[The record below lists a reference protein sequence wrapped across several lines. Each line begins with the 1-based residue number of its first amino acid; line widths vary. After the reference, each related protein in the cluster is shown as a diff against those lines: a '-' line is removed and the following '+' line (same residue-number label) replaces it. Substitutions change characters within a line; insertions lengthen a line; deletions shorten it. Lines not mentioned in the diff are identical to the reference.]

1 MKRIPKLLAEFFSRN
16 RIALRSGVVLRGVVV
31 MLGVCA
37 ALGATPARAQNA
49 PPKIDVTAGYSYM
62 YGNVVVSGQGI
73 NLNGASGSVAYNFNR
88 WVGAVFDL
96 GTEYNGSV
104 GGNGR
109 SLGVTTYLF
118 GPRFSWRKNEKFTPF
133 GQVLFGGGHAGGTLY
148 TGGANPLGTQN
159 SFALTAGGGLD
170 WNVRPMIGVRV
181 FQVEYLRTQ
190 FNNGVNFNQNNFRFT
205 AGVVFHFGK

>member
-1 MKRIPKLLAEFFSRN
+1 MKRIPKLLAEIVLHGRF
-16 RIALRSGVVLRGVVV
+16 ILRAGVLA
-31 MLGVCA
+31 LGVCA
-37 ALGATPARAQNA
+37 ALGVSPTRAQEA
-49 PPKIDVTAGYSYM
+49 PPKVDVSAGYSYM
-62 YGNVVVSGQGI
+62 YGNVVVSGQAI

-96 GTEYNGSV
+96 GSNYNGSV

-118 GPRFSWRKNEKFTPF
+118 GPRVSWRKNKKVTPF
-133 GQVLFGGGHAGGTLY
+133 AQVLFGGGHAGGTLY

-159 SFALTAGGGLD
+159 SFALTAGGGMD
-170 WNVRPMIGVRV
+170 WNVRPMIAVRV

-205 AGVVFHFGK
+205 AGVVFHFGKR